1 MSVEDRV
8 IKVVAEEMC
17 LPLSKVT
24 PGSRFQ
30 EDLGMDSLD
39 GAECRIWLEEEFS
52 VEIPDETAER
62 LLTVQNVVEFIELEI
77 KKQAELMKA

>member
-39 GAECRIWLEEEFS
+39 GAADRPECRG
-52 VEIPDETAER
+52 VHRVGD
-62 LLTVQNVVEFIELEI
+62 Q
-77 KKQAELMKA
+77 KAG

>member
-39 GAECRIWLEEEFS
+39 GAECRIWLDEEFS

-77 KKQAELMKA
+77 KKQAELMKT